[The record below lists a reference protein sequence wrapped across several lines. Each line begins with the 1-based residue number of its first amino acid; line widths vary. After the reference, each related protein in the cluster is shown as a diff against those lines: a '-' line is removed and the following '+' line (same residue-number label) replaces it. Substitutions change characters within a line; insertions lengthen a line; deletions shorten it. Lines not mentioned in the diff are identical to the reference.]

1 MPEPGDPSRP
11 RPAIVPRD
19 ALAERVLG
27 AAGVKLVLVRAPA
40 GFGKTTTLLQVRERL
55 DAAGVATAWHTLDR
69 ADNDLPRLLSGLSQ
83 ALAAL
88 GRDEAGRSGSAH
100 TGHSNSTAAN
110 APLDVVAAL
119 SREGAP
125 FALFLDD
132 LELISEPSVL
142 SLLGELIDRLPR
154 RGQLVMA
161 TRSLPALPL
170 ARLRA
175 RGQLLEIDAELLRFS
190 LAEASDYFRLR
201 GGEALPAATVAR
213 LHHKTEGW
221 VAALWLVSLALQRL
235 AGAGSGSERSAD
247 FVERFSGSS
256 RDVADYLAEDVLAH
270 QPPEVRDFLLR
281 TSILRHLSA
290 PVCRALLPRVDCQR
304 MLERLEAA
312 NLFLTPV
319 DEGAAPLRY
328 HAMFADFLRAQL
340 EREHP
345 DEVARLHLA
354 ASGWYEGEG
363 RPVPAIDH
371 AIDGGDHP
379 HALNL
384 LALHGE
390 RFLEQ
395 GRMRLL
401 ARWFA
406 AVPVALLQQQ
416 PRLMAIAVWADAF
429 THGPWQAM
437 RELEQAGLQHSD
449 DPLVRGHVNAL
460 QPLLLAMMDRHEQA
474 DEAGRASLARLPTA
488 SPFAD
493 SVLLNAMAHV
503 LSVMGEQTEPQRLL
517 DAARR
522 AHRDSTFNRMYTES
536 MEGALDL
543 KQARLR
549 QATAR
554 FRLAVGATPRLAS
567 YHHTNG
573 NAWAGVLYAGAL
585 YEADQLD
592 EAERLLNVYLPL
604 AREVGLPDHMIAS
617 HRMRARI
624 NFGHGDI
631 DAAFEG
637 LAELEVLGHQRQLPR
652 VVVSAKLERSRL
664 LLLQGNAAAALAE
677 LQRADEA
684 SVWARVVRLHLP
696 AHDMDD
702 MAIARLRWDIHAGDA
717 RAALPRLEALLHEAQ
732 ADGRLLRMLK
742 LRLLQALAQRRTGA
756 LAAATDTLAALLA
769 DSGRE
774 GFVRLI
780 VDEGP
785 LVLPLLQRVQAGLED
800 AGRDGGRRSDPI
812 LAEHVQRLIDA
823 LGGPLA
829 DDEPGELEAAG
840 TGASPETL
848 TRKEIRV
855 LQLLAE
861 GYSNS
866 ALAEKLFVSDSTVR
880 THLRNINAKLGAH
893 SRTQA
898 VAIARRLAVIR

>member
-11 RPAIVPRD
+11 RPAVVPRD

-69 ADNDLPRLLSGLSQ
+69 ADNDLPRLLAGLSE

-88 GRDEAGRSGSAH
+88 GRDGAG
-100 TGHSNSTAAN
+100 
-110 APLDVVAAL
+110 APLDVLAAL

-132 LELISEPSVL
+132 LELISEPAVL
-142 SLLGELIDRLPR
+142 SLLGELIERLPR

-190 LAEASDYFRLR
+190 LAEAGDYFRLR

-235 AGAGSGSERSAD
+235 AGGGGGGGERSAD

-256 RDVADYLAEDVLAH
+256 RAVADYLAEDVLAH

-379 HALNL
+379 HALTL
-384 LALHGE
+384 LAQHGE

-406 AVPVALLQQQ
+406 AVPPALLQQQ

-449 DPLVRGHVNAL
+449 DAIVRGHVNAL

-474 DEAGRASLARLPTA
+474 DEVGRASLARLPTA

-554 FRLAVGATPRLAS
+554 FRLAVGATPRVAS

-624 NFGHGDI
+624 SFGQGDI

-664 LLLQGNAAAALAE
+664 LLLQGNGAAALAE

-684 SVWARVVRLHLP
+684 SVWARVARQHLP
-696 AHDMDD
+696 AHDVDD

-717 RAALPRLEALLHEAQ
+717 RSALPRLDSLLHEAQ
-732 ADGRLLRMLK
+732 ADGRLHRMLK
-742 LRLLQALAQRRTGA
+742 LRMLQALAQRRTGA
-756 LAAATDTLAALLA
+756 LAAATETLAALLA
-769 DSGRE
+769 DSCRE

-812 LAEHVQRLIDA
+812 LAEHVQRLIAA
-823 LGGPLA
+823 LGGPVA
-829 DDEPGELEAAG
+829 DDEPDELQAPGA
-840 TGASPETL
+840 GASPETL

-861 GYSNS
+861 GYSNN